1 MSTRF
6 AITLLVFMLT
16 TSLVFGAGIVPVLA
30 IPALSAHAFVLV
42 PLVVVAS
49 FVIGAPLAWILA
61 PRLRAR
67 YWRGQPA

>member
-6 AITLLVFMLT
+6 QIALLVFMLT
-16 TSLVFGAGIVPVLA
+16 SAVTFGVGIVLVLA
-30 IPALSAHAFVLV
+30 IPALSAQAFVLI
-42 PLVVVAS
+42 PVVVVTS
-49 FVIGAPLAWILA
+49 FVIGAPLAWIIA